1 VILSIFSFSFRQSAL
16 LLSFSLKTL
25 SLDSRLSKVLDS
37 CIHSYHQMK
46 NSSTVDCCFSGAFGS
61 GGFFVFFGRVGFVS
75 SSGVF
80 QFSDSSNVPANNS

>member
-1 VILSIFSFSFRQSAL
+1 
-16 LLSFSLKTL
+16 
-25 SLDSRLSKVLDS
+25 
-37 CIHSYHQMK
+37 MK